1 MARSLAVLRP
11 RRTEKHRGRV
21 YHRREGRMSLKQLI
35 GLDNR
40 SQEYAL
46 AEPMLASFFTG
57 VNLPRLKAHQFAFLS
72 QALGGARQYTG
83 ASMAQAHA
91 RLRIE
96 QHHFDRVATHL
107 VETLRELDVKEDW
120 IAQVAAAVTP
130 LASEIVNT
138 RGAAQ

>member
-1 MARSLAVLRP
+1 MALFDELGGEAAVTAAVERFYPRVLA
-11 RRTEKHRGRV
+11 
-21 YHRREGRMSLKQLI
+21 
-35 GLDNR
+35 D
-40 SQEYAL
+40 
-46 AEPMLASFFTG
+46 PMLASFFTG

-72 QALGGARQYTG
+72 QALGGPRQYTG

-107 VETLRELDVKEDW
+107 LETLRELGVKEDL